1 MSKIKETEID
11 YEEVERRI
19 EVKELTNEIDTPDG
33 IINFLEKR
41 NGIHN
46 FDFRNRYSVLDLV
59 HCQRKSYYKQL
70 GVKQEELLA
79 NVSGMWATVRGD
91 LLHEMTHAYK
101 WREMD
106 MEYKVPL
113 DDGREATV
121 AGRLDMYD
129 WKTKT
134 IIDLKTTKTVRW
146 QIKQGILPRLE
157 HILQVQCY
165 YTMFSDVIPVEN
177 LNLVYA
183 DMQDIVTYRV
193 KKNDL
198 SEWIKT
204 RIKDIEDSIVRKST
218 PNGEVSGLCQ
228 FCKYQSRCSDDGKGI
243 EHKPLST
250 PKKKEGNEN
259 GS

>member
-33 IINFLEKR
+33 IVSFLEKR

-70 GVKQEELLA
+70 GVKQEELLVD
-79 NVSGMWATVRGD
+79 VSGMWTTVRGD

-129 WKTKT
+129 WKTGT
-134 IIDLKTTKTVRW
+134 VMDLKTTKNVRW
-146 QIKQGILPRLE
+146 QIKKGYIPKLE

-165 YTMFSDVIPVEN
+165 DTMFSSVIPIEN

-183 DMQDIVTYRV
+183 DMQDIVTYKV

-198 SEWIKT
+198 SGWIKT
-204 RIKDIEDSIVRKST
+204 RITDVENSIIKKLT
-218 PNGEVSGLCQ
+218 PNGEPSGVCQ
-228 FCKYQSRCSDDGKGI
+228 FCKYQTRCFNDGKGI
-243 EHKPLST
+243 DHKPMST
-250 PKKKEGNEN
+250 PKRKEGDK
-259 GS
+259 

>member
-1 MSKIKETEID
+1 MSKTRKEEID
-11 YEEVERRI
+11 YEGIEERI
-19 EVKELTNEIDTPDG
+19 KIKELTVEVDTPAG
-33 IINFLEKR
+33 IVSFLQKR
-41 NGIHN
+41 NGIYN
-46 FDFRNRYSVLDLV
+46 FDFRNRYSVTDLV
-59 HCQRKSYYKQL
+59 NCQRKSYYKQL
-70 GVKQEELLA
+70 GIKEEELLSD
-79 NVSGMWATVRGD
+79 VSGMWITVRGN

-101 WREMD
+101 WRELD

-113 DDGREATV
+113 DDGIEATV

-134 IIDLKTTKTVRW
+134 IIDLKTTKSVRW
-146 QIKQGILPRLE
+146 QIKNGYIPKLE

-204 RIKDIEDSIVRKST
+204 RISDIENSLVRKSA
-218 PNGEVSGLCQ
+218 PNGETSGLCQ
-228 FCKYQSRCSDDGKGI
+228 FCKYQSRCFSDGNGV

-250 PKKKEGNEN
+250 PRNTEG
-259 GS
+259 

>member
-1 MSKIKETEID
+1 MSKTRKEEID
-11 YEEVERRI
+11 YEGIEERI
-19 EVKELTNEIDTPDG
+19 KIKELTVEVDTPAG
-33 IINFLEKR
+33 IVSFLQKR
-41 NGIHN
+41 NGIYN
-46 FDFRNRYSVLDLV
+46 FDFKNRYSVTDLV
-59 HCQRKSYYKQL
+59 NCQRKSYYKQL
-70 GVKQEELLA
+70 GIKEEELLSD
-79 NVSGMWATVRGD
+79 VSGMWITVRGT

-101 WREMD
+101 WRELD

-134 IIDLKTTKTVRW
+134 IIDLKTTKSVRW
-146 QIKQGILPRLE
+146 QIKNGYIPKLE

-204 RIKDIEDSIVRKST
+204 RISGIENSLVRKST
-218 PNGEVSGLCQ
+218 PNGETSGLCQ
-228 FCKYQSRCSDDGKGI
+228 FCKYQSRCFSDGNGV

-250 PKKKEGNEN
+250 PKSKEDEN

>member
-1 MSKIKETEID
+1 MSKTRKEEID
-11 YEEVERRI
+11 YEGIEERI
-19 EVKELTNEIDTPDG
+19 KIKELTVEVDTPAG
-33 IINFLEKR
+33 IVSFLQKR
-41 NGIHN
+41 NGIYN
-46 FDFRNRYSVLDLV
+46 FDFRNRYSVTDLV
-59 HCQRKSYYKQL
+59 NCQRKSYYKQL
-70 GVKQEELLA
+70 GIKEEELLPD
-79 NVSGMWATVRGD
+79 VSGMWITVRGN

-101 WREMD
+101 WRELD

-113 DDGREATV
+113 DDGIEATV

-134 IIDLKTTKTVRW
+134 IIDLKTTKSVRW
-146 QIKQGILPRLE
+146 QIKNGYIPKLE

-204 RIKDIEDSIVRKST
+204 RIRDIENSLVRKSA
-218 PNGEVSGLCQ
+218 PNGETSGLCQ
-228 FCKYQSRCSDDGKGI
+228 FCKYQSRCFSDGNGV

-250 PKKKEGNEN
+250 PRNTEG
-259 GS
+259 

>member
-1 MSKIKETEID
+1 
-11 YEEVERRI
+11 
-19 EVKELTNEIDTPDG
+19 
-33 IINFLEKR
+33 
-41 NGIHN
+41 
-46 FDFRNRYSVLDLV
+46 
-59 HCQRKSYYKQL
+59 
-70 GVKQEELLA
+70 
-79 NVSGMWATVRGD
+79 
-91 LLHEMTHAYK
+91 MTHAYK

-204 RIKDIEDSIVRKST
+204 RIKDIEDSITRKST

-228 FCKYQSRCSDDGKGI
+228 FCKYQSRCSDDGNGI

-250 PKKKEGNEN
+250 PKKKEDNEN